1 MSVLEKKVVL
11 VTGASRG
18 VGRGIAIG
26 LAHAGATV
34 YATGRSIDQAKLD
47 TSITS
52 IRCDYTDD
60 DAVRRLFDRISAE
73 QSRLDVFVNNAWGA
87 TSGWSRTGVSPGPT
101 RSGSSRSGGGRR

>member
-52 IRCDYTDD
+52 IRATTRTTTPC
-60 DAVRRLFDRISAE
+60 AVSSTVSA
-73 QSRLDVFVNNAWGA
+73 L
-87 TSGWSRTGVSPGPT
+87 
-101 RSGSSRSGGGRR
+101 SSRDSMSS